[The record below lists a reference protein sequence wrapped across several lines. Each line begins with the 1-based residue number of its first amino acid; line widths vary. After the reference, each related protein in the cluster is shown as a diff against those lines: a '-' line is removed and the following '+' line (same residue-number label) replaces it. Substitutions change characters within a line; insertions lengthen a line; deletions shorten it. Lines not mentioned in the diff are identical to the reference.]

1 MANRIRR
8 TMMFMPGN
16 KPKMLNHGATYG
28 ANCLILDLEDA
39 IAVNQ
44 KDAAR
49 NLVAFALREL
59 DFPCEIAIRPNH
71 ISTPFGWDD
80 LKVVVPAKP
89 DIIRLPKVE
98 SPEEIKQVSDFIDQ
112 VEAKEGFAHGTIKL
126 MAAIETVKGMRQAY
140 HIATASSRMV
150 GLAIG
155 GEDYITDLQ
164 TQRTDHGMELF
175 YGRCQLISAARE
187 AGIQAIDTVYSNIN
201 NLEGFREEVTRIRD
215 LGFDGK
221 SVVHPSQI
229 EIVNEVFTPTD
240 DQIRHS
246 LKVVDAAKEAADKGI
261 GVITVNGKMIDG
273 PLITRA
279 ERVIAQALAS
289 HVNVEALREVGE
301 GGK

>member
-16 KPKMLNHGATYG
+16 KPKMLNNGASYG

-39 IAVNQ
+39 IAVTQ

-71 ISTPFGWDD
+71 LSTPYGLDD
-80 LKVVVPAKP
+80 LKVVLPAKP

-98 SPEEIKQVSDFIDQ
+98 SAEDIKFVSNMIDE
-112 VEAKEGFAHGTIKL
+112 VEAKEGFTPGTIKM

-140 HIATASSRMV
+140 QIATASPRMV
-150 GLAIG
+150 ALAIG

-164 TQRTDHGMELF
+164 THRTEHGIELF
-175 YGRCQLISAARE
+175 FARSQLLAAARE
-187 AGIQAIDTVYSNIN
+187 AGIQAIDTVYSNVKN
-201 NLEGFREEVTRIRD
+201 MDGFREEVTRIKEM
-215 LGFDGK
+215 GFDGK

-229 EIVNEVFTPTD
+229 SVVNEIFTPSD
-240 DQIRHS
+240 DEIRHA
-246 LKVVDAAKEAADKGI
+246 LKVVKASADAAARGI

-279 ERVIAQALAS
+279 ERIIAQAEAS
-289 HVNVEALREVGE
+289 HVDVKALEEVAE
-301 GGK
+301 

>member
-16 KPKMLNHGATYG
+16 KPKMLNNGASYG

-39 IAVNQ
+39 IAVTQ

-71 ISTPFGWDD
+71 ISTPYGLDD
-80 LKVVVPAKP
+80 LKVVLPAKP

-98 SPEEIKQVSDFIDQ
+98 SAEEIKMVSNMIDE
-112 VEAKEGFAHGTIKL
+112 VEAKEGFTPGTIKM

-140 HIATASSRMV
+140 QIATASPRMV
-150 GLAIG
+150 ALAIG

-164 TQRTDHGMELF
+164 THRTEHGIELF
-175 YGRCQLISAARE
+175 FARSQLLAAARE
-187 AGIQAIDTVYSNIN
+187 AGIQAIDTVYSNVKN
-201 NLEGFREEVTRIRD
+201 MDGFREEVTRIKEM
-215 LGFDGK
+215 GFDGK

-229 EIVNEVFTPTD
+229 AVVNEIFTPSD
-240 DQIRHS
+240 DEIRHA
-246 LKVVDAAKEAADKGI
+246 LKVVKASADAAARGV

-279 ERVIAQALAS
+279 ERIIAQAEAS
-289 HVNVEALREVGE
+289 HVDVKALEEVAE
-301 GGK
+301 

>member
-1 MANRIRR
+1 MADRIRR

-16 KPKMLNHGATYG
+16 KPKMLNNGASYG
-28 ANCLILDLEDA
+28 ASCLILDLEDA
-39 IAVNQ
+39 IAVTQ

-71 ISTPFGWDD
+71 MSTPFGLDD
-80 LKVVVPAKP
+80 LKVVLPAKP

-98 SPEEIKQVSDFIDQ
+98 SAEEIKVVSNMIDE
-112 VEAKEGFAHGTIKL
+112 VEAKEGFTPGTIKM

-140 HIATASSRMV
+140 SIATASPRMV
-150 GLAIG
+150 ALAIG

-164 TQRTDHGMELF
+164 TQRTESGIELF
-175 YGRCQLISAARE
+175 YARSQLLAAARE
-187 AGIQAIDTVYSNIN
+187 AGIQAIDTVYANIN

-215 LGFDGK
+215 MGFDGK

-229 EIVNEVFTPTD
+229 EIVNEIFTPSD
-240 DQIRHS
+240 DMIRHS
-246 LKVVDAAKEAADKGI
+246 LKVVSAAKEAADKGI

-289 HVNVEALREVGE
+289 NVDIKALEEVAG
-301 GGK
+301 

>member
-16 KPKMLNHGATYG
+16 KPKMLNNGATYG

-39 IAVNQ
+39 IAVTQ

-49 NLVAFALREL
+49 NLVAFALCEL

-71 ISTPFGWDD
+71 LSTPYGLDD
-80 LKVVVPAKP
+80 LKVVLPAKP

-98 SPEEIKQVSDFIDQ
+98 SAEEIKFVSDMIDQ
-112 VEAKEGFAHGTIKL
+112 VEVKEGFVPGTIQM

-140 HIATASSRMV
+140 QIATASPRMV

-164 TQRTDHGMELF
+164 THRTEHGIELF
-175 YGRCQLISAARE
+175 FARSQLLAAARE
-187 AGIQAIDTVYSNIN
+187 AGIQAIDTVYSNVKN
-201 NLEGFREEVTRIRD
+201 MEGFREEVIRIKEM
-215 LGFDGK
+215 GFDGK

-229 EIVNEVFTPTD
+229 AVVNEIFTPGD
-240 DQIRHS
+240 DEIRHA
-246 LKVVDAAKEAADKGI
+246 LKVVKASADAAARGV

-279 ERVIAQALAS
+279 ERIIAQAEAS
-289 HVNVEALREVGE
+289 YVDVKALEEVAE
-301 GGK
+301 

>member
-16 KPKMLNHGATYG
+16 KPKMLNNGASYG

-39 IAVNQ
+39 IAVTQ

-71 ISTPFGWDD
+71 ISTPYGLDD
-80 LKVVVPAKP
+80 LKVVLPAKP

-98 SPEEIKQVSDFIDQ
+98 SAEDIKFVSDMIDE
-112 VEAKEGFAHGTIKL
+112 VEAKEGFAPGTIKM

-140 HIATASSRMV
+140 QIATASPRMV
-150 GLAIG
+150 ALAIG

-164 TQRTDHGMELF
+164 THRTEHGIELF
-175 YGRCQLISAARE
+175 FARSQLLAAARE
-187 AGIQAIDTVYSNIN
+187 AGIQAIDTVYSNVKN
-201 NLEGFREEVTRIRD
+201 MDGFREEVTRIKEM
-215 LGFDGK
+215 GFDGK

-229 EIVNEVFTPTD
+229 AVVNEIFTPSD
-240 DQIRHS
+240 DEIRHA
-246 LKVVDAAKEAADKGI
+246 LKVVKASADAAAKGV

-279 ERVIAQALAS
+279 ERIIAQAEAS
-289 HVNVEALREVGE
+289 YVDVKALEEVAE
-301 GGK
+301 

>member
-16 KPKMLNHGATYG
+16 KPKMLNNGASYG

-39 IAVNQ
+39 IAVTQ

-71 ISTPFGWDD
+71 ISTPYGLDD
-80 LKVVVPAKP
+80 LKVVLPAKP

-98 SPEEIKQVSDFIDQ
+98 SAEDIKFVSDMIDQ
-112 VEAKEGFAHGTIKL
+112 VEAKEGFTPGTIKM

-140 HIATASSRMV
+140 QIATASPRMV
-150 GLAIG
+150 ALAIG

-164 TQRTDHGMELF
+164 THRTEHGIELF
-175 YGRCQLISAARE
+175 FARSQLLAAARE
-187 AGIQAIDTVYSNIN
+187 AGIQAIDTVYSNVKN
-201 NLEGFREEVTRIRD
+201 MDGFRDEVTRIKEM
-215 LGFDGK
+215 GFDGK

-229 EIVNEVFTPTD
+229 AVVNEIFTPSD
-240 DQIRHS
+240 DEIRHA
-246 LKVVDAAKEAADKGI
+246 LKVVKASADAAARGV

-279 ERVIAQALAS
+279 ERIIAQAEAS
-289 HVNVEALREVGE
+289 HVDVKALEEVAE
-301 GGK
+301 

>member
-16 KPKMLNHGATYG
+16 KPKMLNNGASYG

-39 IAVNQ
+39 IAVTQ

-71 ISTPFGWDD
+71 ISTPYGLDD
-80 LKVVVPAKP
+80 LKVVLPAKP

-98 SPEEIKQVSDFIDQ
+98 SAEDIKFVSDMIDQ
-112 VEAKEGFAHGTIKL
+112 VEAKEGFTPGTIKM

-140 HIATASSRMV
+140 QIATASPRMV
-150 GLAIG
+150 ALAIG

-164 TQRTDHGMELF
+164 THRTEHGIELF
-175 YGRCQLISAARE
+175 FARSQLLAAARE
-187 AGIQAIDTVYSNIN
+187 AGIQAIDTVYSNVKN
-201 NLEGFREEVTRIRD
+201 MEGFRDEVTRIKEM
-215 LGFDGK
+215 GFDGK

-229 EIVNEVFTPTD
+229 AVVNEIFTPSD
-240 DQIRHS
+240 DEIRHA
-246 LKVVDAAKEAADKGI
+246 LKVVKASADAAARGV

-279 ERVIAQALAS
+279 ERIIAQAEAS
-289 HVNVEALREVGE
+289 HVDVKALEEVAE
-301 GGK
+301 

>member
-1 MANRIRR
+1 MADRIRR

-16 KPKMLNHGATYG
+16 KPKMLNNGASYG
-28 ANCLILDLEDA
+28 ASCLILDLEDA
-39 IAVNQ
+39 IAVTQ

-71 ISTPFGWDD
+71 LSTPYGLDD
-80 LKVVVPAKP
+80 LKVVLPAKP

-98 SPEEIKQVSDFIDQ
+98 SEEDIKFVSNMIDE
-112 VEAKEGFAHGTIKL
+112 VEAKEGFTPGTIKM

-140 HIATASSRMV
+140 QIATASPRMV
-150 GLAIG
+150 ALAIG

-164 TQRTDHGMELF
+164 TQRTESGIELF
-175 YGRCQLISAARE
+175 YARSQLLAAARE
-187 AGIQAIDTVYSNIN
+187 AGIQAIDTVYANIN
-201 NLEGFREEVTRIRD
+201 NLEGFRDEVTRIRD
-215 LGFDGK
+215 MGFDGK

-229 EIVNEVFTPTD
+229 EIVNEIFTPTD
-240 DQIRHS
+240 DMIRHS
-246 LKVVDAAKEAADKGI
+246 LKVIKASKEAADNGI

-289 HVNVEALREVGE
+289 NVNIQVLEEAGE
-301 GGK
+301 

>member
-1 MANRIRR
+1 MPKRIRR

-16 KPKMLNHGATYG
+16 KPKMLNNGASYG

-39 IAVNQ
+39 IAVTQ

-59 DFPCEIAIRPNH
+59 DFPCEVAIRPNH
-71 ISTPFGWDD
+71 MSTPYGLDD
-80 LKVVVPAKP
+80 LKVVLPAKP

-98 SPEEIKQVSDFIDQ
+98 SAEEIEIVSDMIDK
-112 VEAKEGFAHGTIKL
+112 VEAQEGFTPGSIKL
-126 MAAIETVKGMRQAY
+126 MAAIETVKGMRQAFQ
-140 HIATASSRMV
+140 IATASPKMV
-150 GLAIG
+150 ALAIG

-164 TQRTDHGMELF
+164 TQRSESGIELF
-175 YGRCQLISAARE
+175 YARSQLIAAARE
-187 AGIQAIDTVYSNIN
+187 AGIQAIDTVYSNVK
-201 NLEGFREEVTRIRD
+201 NLEGFKEEVTRIRD
-215 LGFDGK
+215 MGFDGK

-229 EIVNEVFTPTD
+229 EIVNEIFTPTD
-240 DQIRHS
+240 DQIRHAI
-246 LKVVDAAKEAADKGI
+246 KVVAASEEAAARGI

-289 HVNVEALREVGE
+289 NVNIKALEEEVAQ
-301 GGK
+301 

>member
-16 KPKMLNHGATYG
+16 KPKMLNNGASYG

-39 IAVNQ
+39 IAVTQ

-71 ISTPFGWDD
+71 ISTPYGLDD
-80 LKVVVPAKP
+80 LKVVLPAKP

-98 SPEEIKQVSDFIDQ
+98 SAEDVKFVSDMIDQ
-112 VEAKEGFAHGTIKL
+112 VEAKEGFTPGTIKM

-140 HIATASSRMV
+140 QIATASPRMV
-150 GLAIG
+150 ALAIG

-164 TQRTDHGMELF
+164 THRTEHGIELF
-175 YGRCQLISAARE
+175 FARSQLLAAARE
-187 AGIQAIDTVYSNIN
+187 AGIQAIDTVYSNVKN
-201 NLEGFREEVTRIRD
+201 MDGFRDEVTRIKEM
-215 LGFDGK
+215 GFDGK

-229 EIVNEVFTPTD
+229 AVVNEIFTPSD
-240 DQIRHS
+240 DEIRHA
-246 LKVVDAAKEAADKGI
+246 LKVVKASADAAARGV

-279 ERVIAQALAS
+279 ERIIAQAEAS
-289 HVNVEALREVGE
+289 HVDVKALEEVAE
-301 GGK
+301 

>member
-16 KPKMLNHGATYG
+16 KPKMLNNGASYG

-39 IAVNQ
+39 IAVTQ

-71 ISTPFGWDD
+71 ISTPYGLDD
-80 LKVVVPAKP
+80 LKVVLPAKP

-98 SPEEIKQVSDFIDQ
+98 SAEDIKFVSDMIDE
-112 VEAKEGFAHGTIKL
+112 VEAKEGFTPGTIKM

-140 HIATASSRMV
+140 QIATASPRMV
-150 GLAIG
+150 ALAIG

-164 TQRTDHGMELF
+164 THRTEHGIELF
-175 YGRCQLISAARE
+175 FARSQLLAAARE
-187 AGIQAIDTVYSNIN
+187 AGIQAIDTVYSNVKN
-201 NLEGFREEVTRIRD
+201 MDGFRDEVTRIKEM
-215 LGFDGK
+215 GFDGK

-229 EIVNEVFTPTD
+229 AVVNEIFTPSD
-240 DQIRHS
+240 DEIRHA
-246 LKVVDAAKEAADKGI
+246 LKVVKASADAAARGV

-279 ERVIAQALAS
+279 ERIIAQAEAS
-289 HVNVEALREVGE
+289 HVDIKALEEVAE
-301 GGK
+301 